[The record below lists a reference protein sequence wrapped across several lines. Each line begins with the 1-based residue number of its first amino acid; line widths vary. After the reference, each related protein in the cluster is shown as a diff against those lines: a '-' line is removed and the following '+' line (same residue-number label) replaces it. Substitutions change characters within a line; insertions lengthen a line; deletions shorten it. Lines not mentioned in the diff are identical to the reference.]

1 MTKKNKTMTHTQM
14 VSTMLMNSAVKTEVN
29 KLNREEF
36 AILDEILAAR
46 KDASL
51 SQAQIDRQELK
62 S

>member
-1 MTKKNKTMTHTQM
+1 MTHTQM

-51 SQAQIDRQELK
+51 SQVQIDRQEFK